1 MPRKSHRQRSLV
13 GSSPRGCK
21 RHPPHTPSPNITSSN
36 KSAPVPRGSNLIPSA
51 LSQHDVSGLLFFFF
65 FLGLGGQVM
74 PSQKAQYCL
83 SQECSFGEFPGSP
96 VVRTLCFYCSRPR
109 SSPWSGNWDPA
120 SHTVWQ
126 KEKMQVLSQTDLGSN
141 PGFLDGDDLGQ
152 VI

>member
-1 MPRKSHRQRSLV
+1 MGLSAAPSLSLLSQPFTLHPKDLPCPE
-13 GSSPRGCK
+13 SSCSLSPLFVHDNPFCEIFPPISAHP
-21 RHPPHTPSPNITSSN
+21 HPPPTPSPNITSSN

-65 FLGLGGQVM
+65 FLGLGGQVI

-109 SSPWSGNWDPA
+109 SSPWSGN
-120 SHTVWQ
+120 
-126 KEKMQVLSQTDLGSN
+126 
-141 PGFLDGDDLGQ
+141 
-152 VI
+152 